1 MSKIM
6 LPFHLYYRRFGI
18 RLPGQL
24 LNPRIFDVNHLTIPR
39 GTFLHYLPVTQ
50 TELGPASDELIL
62 RNVTRLTYITH
73 VIRLTSLKG
82 NPRSSMVMPGPMVQE
97 YRRRQRKIRP
107 MNKLDVADR
116 EEQNLLIANYALLP
130 RLYKYI
136 RSYFTQY
143 YTWYNI
149 RSTLW
154 DTVNQYLKET
164 TRHQFIQ
171 ITLPEQIPALNQL
184 RRAENTQTKETLE
197 PFRSDAGFDLLDLW
211 MWLGKDR
218 SKSIMS
224 KVEKKNLERVN
235 LIFHHLGKWMVIN
248 LGTLDGWRADP
259 DVKGSSGAEAPTFQL
274 RFLKML
280 TRFFEM
286 ATLNVGGGEPPAGT
300 MKDPVEHAISEKE
313 VEEKTSDD
321 DEDVKK
327 QLDDI
332 AKPVDQETQDELNEM
347 EDVQQQE
354 EDVEYDEDGNV
365 ISSNKKQVELLAPAD
380 ITYQKQRSH
389 ETAILAKADQLA
401 DAGMITGAEYRRL
414 QRISGAYKNIKNP
427 YTGEGSLEE
436 AMVITEEDVMVSKE
450 PTVPDLPQILDKSL
464 LSSTVEQVN
473 AQYIEKVLPKDIL
486 NSVMMVQQAGIAVT
500 GYNVDR
506 VTDAVSDY
514 EIHSVTLTPAVGKQ
528 STIRFRVPKVRPNGT
543 YTSNNVQYRMRAQRA
558 DVPIRKVSPDRVG
571 ISSYYSKIFVDRSD
585 RSVFNY
591 GRWLTNMLVA
601 KGLDPS
607 DETVTDLRVSTVD
620 DVSSKLPY
628 VYSMISTRIVA
639 FKADGYQY
647 WFDYRNRVKQ
657 GPFEEEDTKHE
668 TKGMVLVAKKGDTL
682 VLVDKNDVFYT
693 TRGDGHFEVYGRA
706 EDLFDLPSEKA
717 PPQMAEL
724 KLFSKSI
731 PIGVVL
737 GYLIGFDTLLKTLK
751 VTPRI
756 VPNGERLNLMSDE
769 FAVRFLD
776 ETYIFSKDDN
786 QVAMVFAGFNL
797 YKNTLRNYSAHTFN
811 KKDVYYNILEQ
822 NGMGVRYLREIDL
835 MDAMFVDPITKEI
848 LEWMK
853 EPTEFVPLLLRAVE
867 MLSTRY
873 VPEKVEGAKG
883 VVEGLERARGYE
895 RIAGAVYSELVKSI
909 RVYNARTATSSASI
923 SMNPHAVWTT
933 IVQDP
938 SASPIEQANP
948 IHNLKEKEVVTFGGT
963 GGRSR
968 RSMTAETRL
977 YKESDR
983 GFISEGTVDSG
994 DVAIITYMSPNANF
1008 TTVRGT
1014 VRHFD
1019 KKQDGSSTQ
1028 LSTAALLAP
1037 AADRDDPKRVLTSAL
1052 VP

>member
-6 LPFHLYYRRFGI
+6 LPFQLYYRRFGI

-24 LNPRIFDVNHLTIPR
+24 LNPRIFEANLLTVPR
-39 GTFLHYLPVTQ
+39 GTFLHYLPVSQ
-50 TELGPASDELIL
+50 TELGPASDDLIL

-73 VIRLTSLKG
+73 VIRLTHLKG
-82 NPRSSMVMPGPMVQE
+82 NPRSSMVMPGPMMQE
-97 YRRRQRKIRP
+97 YRRRHRKIRP
-107 MNKLDVADR
+107 MSKLEVADR

-164 TRHQFIQ
+164 TRHQFVQ
-171 ITLPEQIPALNQL
+171 ITLPDQIPALNQL

-197 PFRSDAGFDLLDLW
+197 PFRSDSGFDLLDIW
-211 MWLGKDR
+211 TWLGKDR
-218 SKSIMS
+218 SKSLMS
-224 KVEKKNLERVN
+224 KVAKKDLERVN
-235 LIFHHLGKWMVIN
+235 LIIHHLGKWMVIN
-248 LGTLDGWRADP
+248 LGTLDSWRADP
-259 DVKGSSGAEAPTFQL
+259 DVKGSGGAEPPTFQL
-274 RFLKML
+274 RFLKMI

-286 ATLNVGGGEPPAGT
+286 ATLNVGADEQAAP
-300 MKDPVEHAISEKE
+300 KVHEEKE
-313 VEEKTSDD
+313 VGSEPSTQDEKSDD

-347 EDVQQQE
+347 EDVQQE

-365 ISSNKKQVELLAPAD
+365 ISTNKKQVVLPAPAD
-380 ITYQKQRSH
+380 ITYQKKRNH
-389 ETAILAKADQLA
+389 ESAILAKADQLA

-436 AMVITEEDVMVSKE
+436 AMVITEEDVTITKE
-450 PTVPDLPQILDKSL
+450 PTVPDLPQVFDKSL

-500 GYNVDR
+500 GYTVDR

-591 GRWLTNMLVA
+591 GRWLTNALVA
-601 KGLDPS
+601 KGLDPADDS
-607 DETVTDLRVSTVD
+607 ITDLRVSTVD

-628 VYSMISTRIVA
+628 VYSLISTRIVG
-639 FKADGYQY
+639 FKADDYQY
-647 WFDYRNRVKQ
+647 WFDYRNRTKL
-657 GPFEEEDTKHE
+657 GPFTEEDTRHE
-668 TKGMVLVAKKGDTL
+668 TKGMVLVAKKEDTL

-693 TRGDGHFEVYGRA
+693 TKGDGHFEVYGRA
-706 EDLFDLPSEKA
+706 EDLFDLPAEKS

-737 GYLIGFDTLLKTLK
+737 GYLIGFDNLLKTLK
-751 VTPRI
+751 VTPRV
-756 VPNGERLNLMSDE
+756 VPNGERLNLMGDE

-776 ETYIFSKDDN
+776 ESYIFSKDDN
-786 QVAMVFAGFNL
+786 RITMVFAGFNL

-835 MDAMFVDPITKEI
+835 MDAMFIDPITKEI

-895 RIAGAVYSELVKSI
+895 RIAGAVYSELVRSI
-909 RVYNARTATSSASI
+909 RVYNARTATSNASI
-923 SMNPHAVWTT
+923 SMNPHSVWTT

-938 SASPIEQANP
+938 AASPIEQANP

-1014 VRHFD
+1014 VRQFD
-1019 KKQDGSSTQ
+1019 KKEDGSSTQ

-1037 AADRDDPKRVLTSAL
+1037 AADRDDPKRVLISAL